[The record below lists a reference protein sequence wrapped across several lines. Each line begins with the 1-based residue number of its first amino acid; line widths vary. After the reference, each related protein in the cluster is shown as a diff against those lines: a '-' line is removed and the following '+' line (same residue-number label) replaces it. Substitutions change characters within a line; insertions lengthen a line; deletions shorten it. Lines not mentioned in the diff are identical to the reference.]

1 MFTKLATSGALLAT
15 LASAIPQAVSV
26 SSDAKAVGPV
36 VSVNTAQ
43 KFQVYV
49 RSPGP
54 LSFAV
59 NIC

>member
-1 MFTKLATSGALLAT
+1 MFTKIATSGALLAT
-15 LASAIPQAVSV
+15 LAAAIPQGVAV

-49 RSPGP
+49 
-54 LSFAV
+54 
-59 NIC
+59 